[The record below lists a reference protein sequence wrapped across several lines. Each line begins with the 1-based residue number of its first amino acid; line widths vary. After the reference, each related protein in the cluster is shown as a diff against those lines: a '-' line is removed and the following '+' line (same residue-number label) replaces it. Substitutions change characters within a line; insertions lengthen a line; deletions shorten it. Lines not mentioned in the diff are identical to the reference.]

1 MKSRVKLIQPFSAL
15 YGCIWR
21 CSKPGCPKVNIS
33 FHSIYI
39 ATEKMRILVP
49 WPFRRVNFELLESRE
64 KTNTAATN
72 IIFSSTTAFHVPKVR
87 SSNNLPYRFFFHL
100 CPFGFL
106 WWEEYIPN
114 GHQIKRNMMINY
126 NGICVVPFNFQT
138 TPCQIYQTYPEMG
151 WTLGNYPKKLL
162 VFMGLSMFIRCFH
175 VASHENKHHFY
186 IVNQ

>member
-1 MKSRVKLIQPFSAL
+1 MVAFEGVQSRGAQRWTSRFIL
-15 YGCIWR
+15 
-21 CSKPGCPKVNIS
+21 
-33 FHSIYI
+33 YI

-64 KTNTAATN
+64 KNTAATS
-72 IIFSSTTAFHVPKVR
+72 IIFSSTTAFHVPKVDH
-87 SSNNLPYRFFFHL
+87 LTIYRTVFFFHL

-126 NGICVVPFNFQT
+126 KWNLCGSHQFSDNSMSKSTRHIQKWVEHGVI
-138 TPCQIYQTYPEMG
+138 TPQKM
-151 WTLGNYPKKLL
+151 L

-186 IVNQ
+186 IGNQFSD